1 MSYDTRLALRR
12 LPVHQ
17 STVSENRAAFEDVAA
32 CNTCSD
38 TPTVIVRYGSAGN
51 DSAISEDGLESWPP
65 YAIAA
70 NDLGDVAA
78 SPSTSSAL
86 AGSYELHRA
95 ARAYR
100 SLMLGSIIVAAIQAV
115 VAIARRAYA
124 RHRQRQ
130 RASAIYDV
138 LRKVDDR
145 TLRDMGLDRGE
156 IWSVAAEMSGEA
168 QQTRVGA
175 NTLDETPDRR
185 YWTKYDHFMVEREAR
200 ARRSA

>member
-17 STVSENRAAFEDVAA
+17 STVSENRAAFEDVAD
-32 CNTCSD
+32 CYTCSD
-38 TPTVIVRYGSAGN
+38 TPTVIVQYGSAGN

-65 YAIAA
+65 HAAA
-70 NDLGDVAA
+70 NDLDDVVA

-86 AGSYELHRA
+86 GGSYELHRA

-100 SLMLGSIIVAAIQAV
+100 SRMLGSVIVAAIQAG

-156 IWSVAAEMSGEA
+156 IWSVAAEKSGEA

-185 YWTKYDHFMVEREAR
+185 YWTRYDHFMVEREAR

>member
-32 CNTCSD
+32 CNTCGD

-100 SLMLGSIIVAAIQAV
+100 SLMLGSIIVASIRAV

-138 LRKVDDR
+138 LRKIDDR
-145 TLRDMGLDRGE
+145 TLRDMGFDRGE

-175 NTLDETPDRR
+175 NAPDETPDRR
-185 YWTKYDHFMVEREAR
+185 YWTRYDHYMVEREAR